1 MVEPSLAHGR
11 WTLKAAAC
19 PSGFCPDA
27 GTPLARCCRCQQTCL
42 DINECLSISQLDPN
56 CTCARCGCKN
66 TYGGYQ

>member
-1 MVEPSLAHGR
+1 MACCTIWLVVPGFRLDTGAGIHPPSP
-11 WTLKAAAC
+11 AAAC
-19 PSGFCPDA
+19 
-27 GTPLARCCRCQQTCL
+27 LQTCL